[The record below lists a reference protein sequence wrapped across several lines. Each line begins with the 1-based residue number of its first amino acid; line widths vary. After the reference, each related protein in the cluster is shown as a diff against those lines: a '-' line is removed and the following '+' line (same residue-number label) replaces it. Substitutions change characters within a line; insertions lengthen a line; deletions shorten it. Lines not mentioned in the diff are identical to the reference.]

1 LKLIGEQVLAVDV
14 KDVLLSVVDLSELLH
29 IVWLLVEVLGVLGAH
44 EISEEVTKPVLHIG
58 RVDVCAIEN
67 LGVGRW
73 LVEVSEPLHCRRGPR
88 VVRRLIEHVRV
99 VEVGNAPIQ
108 MAPLPVVLRHLI
120 LRVQHTTLKVSNLA
134 SLKFFL
140 TSVRAHEDW
149 RHH

>member
-1 LKLIGEQVLAVDV
+1 LKLIGKQVLAVDV
-14 KDVLLSVVDLSELLH
+14 KDVLLSVVYLSELLH

-44 EISEEVTKPVLHIG
+44 EISEEVAKPVLHIG

-134 SLKFFL
+134 LLKFFL
-140 TSVRAHEDW
+140 TSVRAHEGW